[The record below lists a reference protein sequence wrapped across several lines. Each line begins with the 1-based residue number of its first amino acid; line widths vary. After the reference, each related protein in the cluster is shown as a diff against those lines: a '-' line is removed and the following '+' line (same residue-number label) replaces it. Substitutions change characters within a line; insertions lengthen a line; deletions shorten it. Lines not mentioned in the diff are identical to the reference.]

1 MNAIQAGQYE
11 PKHGLQL
18 VRHAELRGFNCSRCG
33 DRKKS
38 KLVAHLGSE
47 PDKPLSNGCYGL
59 LLSKSQP
66 Q

>member
-1 MNAIQAGQYE
+1 MNATQAGQYE
-11 PKHGLQL
+11 PKHDLQF
-18 VRHAELRGFNCSRCG
+18 VRHAELRGFACSCCG

-47 PDKPLSNGCYGL
+47 PNKPLCNRCYGL